1 MPSIAPP
8 AATALDPINQFDL
21 AGQYAAIGAEIRA
34 AVDRVLASQ
43 QLVLGQEGLALEKE
57 LAAFCGVAHGVGVA
71 SGTDALILA
80 LRACNAYAGD
90 QVLIPTLTFVA
101 TGSAVS
107 ALGAR
112 PVFADIDR
120 ATLNLDPADVRRRIT
135 PRTKAIIAVHLHG
148 LAADMDPLLEIA
160 KEHNIPLIE
169 DNAQAI
175 GASYKGRRTGSL
187 GDIACISFYPTK
199 NLGAAG
205 DGGMVVTNSPAL
217 DTRLRTLRNH
227 GQASRYISTEPGW
240 NSRLDE
246 IQAAILRV
254 KLRHLPDWQKARQSN
269 AAKYSSLLANT
280 PGIRTP
286 QIPSGYEHVFH
297 QYTIRSA
304 RRDALQKFLA
314 DRKIGSTI
322 YYPVPLHLQPL
333 YANLG
338 HKAGDFPNAE
348 HVPAKYCLC
357 RCIRNCPKKKSS
369 AWPLRSKNFRALE
382 APHFPKYSSASKN
395 TQSASMKCQ

>member
-1 MPSIAPP
+1 MSSPTQS
-8 AATALDPINQFDL
+8 AATAEAINQFDL
-21 AGQYAAIGAEIRA
+21 SRQYAAIGAEVRA
-34 AVDRVLASQ
+34 AVERVLASQ

-80 LRACNAYAGD
+80 LRAWNVYAGD
-90 QVLIPTLTFVA
+90 EVLIPTLTFVA

-120 ATLNLDPADVRRRIT
+120 TTLNLDIADVRRRIT
-135 PRTKAIIAVHLHG
+135 PKTKAIIAVHLHG
-148 LAADMDPLLEIA
+148 LAADMDPLREIA
-160 KEHNIPLIE
+160 KERGVPLIE

-175 GASYKGRRTGSL
+175 GATYKGRRTGSL

-205 DGGMVVTNSPAL
+205 DGGMIVTDSADL

-227 GQASRYISTEPGW
+227 GQASRYISSEPGW

-254 KLRHLPDWQKARQSN
+254 KLRHLPAWQKARQAN
-269 AAKYSSLLANT
+269 AAKYSKLLAGVA
-280 PGIRTP
+280 GIRTP
-286 QIPSGYEHVFH
+286 VTPDGYEHVFH
-297 QYTIRSA
+297 QYTIRST
-304 RRDALQKFLA
+304 RRDALQKFLSE
-314 DRKIGSTI
+314 RKIGSTI

-333 YANLG
+333 YSELG
-338 HKAGDFPNAE
+338 HKPGDFPNAE
-348 HVPAKYCLC
+348 HVAGEILSLPMYPELSEDKIERVAAA
-357 RCIRNCPKKKSS
+357 IAEFARN
-369 AWPLRSKNFRALE
+369 
-382 APHFPKYSSASKN
+382 
-395 TQSASMKCQ
+395 

>member
-1 MPSIAPP
+1 MNAPASSTP
-8 AATALDPINQFDL
+8 TLDPIHQFDL
-21 AGQYAAIGAEIRA
+21 TGQYAAIGSEIRA

-43 QLVLGQEGLALEKE
+43 QLVLGQEGAALEKE
-57 LAAFCGVAHGVGVA
+57 LAAFCGVTHGVGLA

-80 LRACNAYAGD
+80 LRACNVYAGD
-90 QVLIPTLTFVA
+90 EVLIPTLTFVA

-120 ATLNLDPADVRRRIT
+120 LTLNVDVADVRRRIT
-135 PRTKAIIAVHLHG
+135 PRTKAVIAVHLHG
-148 LAADMDPLLEIA
+148 LAADMNPLREVA
-160 KEHNIPLIE
+160 TEHRIPLIE

-175 GASYKGRRTGSL
+175 GATYKGRRTGSL

-205 DGGMVVTNSPAL
+205 DGGMIVTNSPEVDA
-217 DTRLRTLRNH
+217 RVRTLRNH
-227 GQASRYISTEPGW
+227 GQSSRYVSTEPGW

-254 KLRHLPDWQKARQSN
+254 KLRHLPDWQKARQTN
-269 AAKYSSLLANT
+269 AAKYSNLLAGI

-286 QIPSGYEHVFH
+286 QIPAGYEHVFH
-297 QYTIRSA
+297 QYTIRSD

-314 DRKIGSTI
+314 DGKIGSTI
-322 YYPVPLHLQPL
+322 YYPIPLHLQPL
-333 YANLG
+333 YAGLG
-338 HKAGDFPNAE
+338 HQPGDFPNAE
-348 HVPAKYCLC
+348 HVATEILSLPMYPELSEEKIQRVAAAIQEFSRK
-357 RCIRNCPKKKSS
+357 
-369 AWPLRSKNFRALE
+369 
-382 APHFPKYSSASKN
+382 
-395 TQSASMKCQ
+395 

>member
-1 MPSIAPP
+1 MTSSVPSIA
-8 AATALDPINQFDL
+8 ATEPINQFDL
-21 AGQYAAIGAEIRA
+21 SGQYAAIGAEVRG
-34 AVDRVLASQ
+34 AVERVLASQ
-43 QLVLGQEGLALEKE
+43 QLVLGQEGAALEKE
-57 LAAFCGVAHGVGVA
+57 LSAFCSVAHGIGVA

-80 LRACNAYAGD
+80 LRACNIYGGD
-90 QVLIPTLTFVA
+90 EVLIPTLTFVA

-107 ALGAR
+107 ALGAK
-112 PVFADIDR
+112 PVFADVDR
-120 ATLNLDPADVRRRIT
+120 VTLNLDIADVRRRLT
-135 PRTKAIIAVHLHG
+135 PKTKAVIAVHLHG
-148 LAADMDPLLEIA
+148 LAADMDPLHEIA
-160 KEHNIPLIE
+160 AERHIPLIE

-205 DGGMVVTNSPAL
+205 DGGMIVTNSADL
-217 DTRLRTLRNH
+217 DARLRTLRNH

-254 KLRHLPDWQKARQSN
+254 KLHHLVEWQKARQVN
-269 AAKYSSLLANT
+269 AAKYGKLLANV
-280 PGIRTP
+280 PGISTP
-286 QIPSGYEHVFH
+286 VTPAGYEHVFH
-297 QYTIRSA
+297 QYTVRCN

-333 YANLG
+333 YASLG
-338 HKAGDFPNAE
+338 HKPGDFPNAE
-348 HVPAKYCLC
+348 HVAGEILSLPMYPELTEEKIGRVA
-357 RCIRNCPKKKSS
+357 
-369 AWPLRSKNFRALE
+369 AAVEEFARS
-382 APHFPKYSSASKN
+382 
-395 TQSASMKCQ
+395 